1 MRCSLLVA
9 LVVAVAAFA
18 TPAYAGGGHY
28 TFVGGTKVEQAT
40 VTSALEASSFNWG
53 VVPRTIDVRIG
64 HGFPSEASPGVISL
78 DADLLDAGTMS
89 WGVVQHEYAHQVD
102 FFLLGDAQRMI
113 LQQALGGMS
122 WWQTGSLAHGQLASE
137 RFASTLAWVY
147 WPSNQN
153 VLKPTGPGDEAGSVS
168 PAAFRALIAT
178 TLGVASSSDVPANEI
193 SKAPPLK
200 RRSHR

>member
-1 MRCSLLVA
+1 MRCSLFVA
-9 LVVAVAAFA
+9 LVAAVAAFA
-18 TPAYAGGGHY
+18 GPAYAGGGHY
-28 TFVGGTKVEQAT
+28 TFSGGTKGEQAT
-40 VTSALEASSFNWG
+40 VTSALEASSFNWNL
-53 VVPRTIDVRIG
+53 VPREIEIHIG
-64 HGFPSEASPGVISL
+64 RGFPSEARPGVISL

-102 FFLLGDAQRMI
+102 FFLLGDAQRML
-113 LQQALGGMS
+113 LQQALGGVS

-153 VLKPTGPGDEAGSVS
+153 VMKPSGPADEGGSVS
-168 PAAFRALIAT
+168 PPVFRALIAT
-178 TLGVASSSDVPANEI
+178 TLGVAIGDVPANEV

-200 RRSHR
+200 RRSHG